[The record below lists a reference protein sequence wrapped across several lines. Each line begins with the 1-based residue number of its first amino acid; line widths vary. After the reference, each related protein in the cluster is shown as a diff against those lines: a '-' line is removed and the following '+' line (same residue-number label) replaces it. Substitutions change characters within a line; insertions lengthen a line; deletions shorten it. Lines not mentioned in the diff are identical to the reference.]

1 MDYRSNS
8 LASNTDESYNPDVG
22 SETES
27 RASERIHSAEIG
39 RYSSWV
45 KAEVDVNRTNTACMP
60 CLSRP
65 DSPSCLSRGHAW

>member
-1 MDYRSNS
+1 M
-8 LASNTDESYNPDVG
+8 ASNTDESYNPDVG

-45 KAEVDVNRTNTACMP
+45 KAEVDIDRTNCLYALLIKQGLTAH
-60 CLSRP
+60 R
-65 DSPSCLSRGHAW
+65 A